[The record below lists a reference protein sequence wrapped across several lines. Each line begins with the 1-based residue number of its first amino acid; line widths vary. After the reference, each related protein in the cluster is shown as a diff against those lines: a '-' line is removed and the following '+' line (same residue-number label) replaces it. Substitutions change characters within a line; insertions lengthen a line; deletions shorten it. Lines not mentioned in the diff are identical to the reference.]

1 MYFLIQLLINIFY
14 GIFIIVTVNISA
26 LWVEREFGFQNNLIK
41 SHADKDIKEFI
52 LNSNADKNF
61 DKQSLFVKLGMFWKL
76 DQAFVNQK

>member
-1 MYFLIQLLINIFY
+1 MSWKRIW
-14 GIFIIVTVNISA
+14 IS
-26 LWVEREFGFQNNLIK
+26 N
-41 SHADKDIKEFI
+41 ADKDIKEFI